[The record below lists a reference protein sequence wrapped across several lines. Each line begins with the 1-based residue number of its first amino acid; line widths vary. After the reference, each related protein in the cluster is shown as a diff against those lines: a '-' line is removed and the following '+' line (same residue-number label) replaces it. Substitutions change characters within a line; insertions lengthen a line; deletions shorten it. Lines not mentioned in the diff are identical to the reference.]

1 MLSNRARLIVKTMVL
16 TLLGAGAT
24 AAIVGLIVLRGG
36 FYNISATESHYP
48 LIYTVFEEG
57 LQYSIQNHAEDIEV
71 PALGAPEQLLRGAT
85 IYAANCVQ
93 CHGGPGVA
101 PSKHGMSMQPVP
113 GPLVDADINW
123 ETRELYWITRH
134 GIKMSGM
141 PAWEYH
147 LSDSDIICGG
157 GLRVGHA
164 GDVAAGLQGH
174 DGAGRGRAVGTG
186 GRAGIGEGIGA
197 HRPSGRSIM
206 NRRYL
211 PMLLTALA
219 LAGCGSDR
227 PPPGVQ
233 GDPERGK
240 IALTQ
245 YA

>member
-24 AAIVGLIVLRGG
+24 GAIIGLIVLRGG

-57 LQYSIQNHAEDIEV
+57 LQYSIQNHASDIAV
-71 PALGAPEQLLRGAT
+71 PALGAPEQLLRGAAL
-85 IYAANCVQ
+85 YRDNCLQ

-147 LSDSDIICGG
+147 LSDSD
-157 GLRVGHA
+157 LWAVVA
-164 GDVAAGLQGH
+164 FVAAMPVMAPADFKGMTAEQA
-174 DGAGRGRAVGTG
+174 GADAVPAKVQQSARASSQ
-186 GRAGIGEGIGA
+186 REG
-197 HRPSGRSIM
+197 S
-206 NRRYL
+206 
-211 PMLLTALA
+211 
-219 LAGCGSDR
+219 
-227 PPPGVQ
+227 
-233 GDPERGK
+233 
-240 IALTQ
+240 
-245 YA
+245 

>member
-24 AAIVGLIVLRGG
+24 GAIIGLIVLRGG

-57 LQYSIQNHAEDIEV
+57 LQYSIQNHAKDIAV
-71 PALGAPEQLLRGAT
+71 PALGAPEQLLRGAAL
-85 IYAANCVQ
+85 YRDNCLQ

-147 LSDSDIICGG
+147 LSDSD
-157 GLRVGHA
+157 LWAVVA
-164 GDVAAGLQGH
+164 FVAAMPAMTPADFKGMTAEQ
-174 DGAGRGRAVGTG
+174 AGVDAVPARVQQSARASSQ
-186 GRAGIGEGIGA
+186 REG
-197 HRPSGRSIM
+197 S
-206 NRRYL
+206 
-211 PMLLTALA
+211 
-219 LAGCGSDR
+219 
-227 PPPGVQ
+227 
-233 GDPERGK
+233 
-240 IALTQ
+240 
-245 YA
+245 

>member
-16 TLLGAGAT
+16 TLLGAGA
-24 AAIVGLIVLRGG
+24 AGAVIGLIVLRGG

-57 LQYSIQNHAEDIEV
+57 LQYSIQNHARDITV
-71 PALGAPEQLLRGAT
+71 PALGAPEQLLRGAAL
-85 IYAANCVQ
+85 YRDNCLQ

-147 LSDSDIICGG
+147 LSDSD
-157 GLRVGHA
+157 LWAVVA
-164 GDVAAGLQGH
+164 FVAAMPVMTPADFKGMT
-174 DGAGRGRAVGTG
+174 AGQAGVDAVPAKVQQSARASSQ
-186 GRAGIGEGIGA
+186 REG
-197 HRPSGRSIM
+197 S
-206 NRRYL
+206 
-211 PMLLTALA
+211 
-219 LAGCGSDR
+219 
-227 PPPGVQ
+227 
-233 GDPERGK
+233 
-240 IALTQ
+240 
-245 YA
+245 